1 MSWRSRLDIK
11 ARILAARIN
20 ASDPLGET
28 MTTHGRGKRVS
39 PDGIRFLTWI
49 ALLVALPSHAEFVES
64 FDGPALKTDSNAQE
78 GWAFFTGDGQATMTF
93 DTDGQG
99 HGSISVDATRDQRG
113 IWWALI
119 KRSVSQDLDL
129 AKLAGTDY
137 ELRVEAR
144 VRVSDAPRRV
154 NLHVNTQRTT
164 DFHTHLMEFDFDAPN
179 TWQTISMTTHDF
191 PAGPGDTVFAQ
202 LALMDWGFE
211 KYRVDIDYLKV
222 SVVDARHAPPDV
234 GVSIPYH
241 PTVADA
247 KNFRVAIPV
256 AHDATI
262 DLNHPDFNLNN
273 WHVREGDKDKRII
286 AVNGAQYSVLR
297 FDLSAYAGREITGSG
312 LLELTTQSVQRTSD
326 DIKDFGQVRVV
337 EIVGGDPMWNESS
350 VTTTSLCRDQPITR
364 VLNGQMIIDWP
375 VTEGDGAK
383 TYFTIPEPVLKRLI
397 NGRTLGIA
405 VKPLGAINAAFYAHE
420 QDAGAHSARLLFNVT
435 QRKSSQ
441 PSSAGARLSMMTSR
455 DTSMSQ
461 PEGDQGQ

>member
-1 MSWRSRLDIK
+1 MKTEGRERMRSPR
-11 ARILAARIN
+11 
-20 ASDPLGET
+20 S
-28 MTTHGRGKRVS
+28 
-39 PDGIRFLTWI
+39 IRCLIWA
-49 ALLVALPSHAEFVES
+49 ALLAALPSHAEFVES
-64 FDGPALKTDSNAQE
+64 FDAPTLKIDSSAQD

-93 DTDGQG
+93 DNDGQG
-99 HGSISVDATRDQRG
+99 HGSIAVDATHDQRG

-129 AKLAGTDY
+129 EKLAGPDY

-164 DFHTHLMEFDFDAPN
+164 DFHTHLMEFDFDTPN
-179 TWQTISMTTHDF
+179 AWQTISMTTHDF
-191 PAGPGDTVFAQ
+191 PAGPSDTVFAQ

-211 KYRVDIDYLKV
+211 KYRVDIDYFKV

-241 PTVADA
+241 PTVADP
-247 KNFRVAIPV
+247 KGFRVAVPV

-273 WHVREGDKDKRII
+273 WRVRDGDKDKRII

-297 FDLSAYAGREITGSG
+297 FDLSAYAGREIKGPG
-312 LLELTTQSVQRTSD
+312 LLELTTQSVQRSSD

-337 EIVGGDPMWNESS
+337 EIVGGDPSWNETS
-350 VTTTSLCRDQPITR
+350 VTTTSLRRDQPITR

-375 VTEGDGAK
+375 VAEGDGAK

-397 NGRTLGIA
+397 SGRTLGIA
-405 VKPLGAINAAFYAHE
+405 IKPLGAINAAFYAHE
-420 QDAGAHSARLLFNVT
+420 QDGGAHSARLLFNVAE
-435 QRKSSQ
+435 RKNLQ
-441 PSSAGARLSMMTSR
+441 PSVAGARLSMIAPRETTMSKSAG
-455 DTSMSQ
+455 DT
-461 PEGDQGQ
+461 GQ